1 MAPFPAS
8 KAFANGIDNIQNSS
22 ENTRVLKSKT
32 LFNFF
37 SQNHWK
43 IKDNATNTSQGKGVV
58 LKKKNGSIYKGPVI
72 IDNKGCLSSIGG
84 FNNDNYQMLIDIA
97 RGQNLSN
104 INCVTGDTSYQDMI
118 YSNFN
123 INHGCINERALNQ
136 YFDDTGKKICRVPD
150 KQMEMWE
157 ATYNNVSLQQNCIQ
171 PHFSYNMGLNTCQN
185 QTNTDTSQTYTGATF
200 KVSNDSNIWYNYNLT
215 DTNLNYITWPIPTV
229 DSNNPGVFYTDTA
242 LSSCPPC
249 NGGRLPYRNNNDN
262 LCILEKYSNWNL
274 DLICNYNFGR
284 LTNSSKKL
292 RSFNMHNL
300 SMAPTCFPSNLKAN
314 SPDPA
319 PTPTPTP
326 TPAPTPTPEPN
337 SVPKGIYPLNI

>member
-32 LFNFF
+32 LFQFF

-43 IKDNATNTSQGKGVV
+43 INNNATNTSQGTGVV

-72 IDNKGCLSSIGG
+72 IDSKGCLSSIGG
-84 FNNDNYQMLIDIA
+84 FNNDNYEMLMDIA

-104 INCVTGDTSYQDMI
+104 INCVTGNTSYLDMI

-123 INHGCINERALNQ
+123 INNGCINERALNQ
-136 YFDDTGKKICRVPD
+136 YFYENSNEKICRVPD

-185 QTNTDTSQTYTGATF
+185 QTGTDTSQTYTGATF
-200 KVSNDSNIWYNYNLT
+200 KVRDDSNIWYNYNIA
-215 DTNLNYITWPIPTV
+215 DNNLNYITWPIPTV
-229 DSNNPGVFYTDTA
+229 DSNNPGVFYTETA

-274 DLICNYNFGR
+274 DLVCNYNFGR

-292 RSFNMHNL
+292 RSFNIHNL
-300 SMAPTCFPSNLKAN
+300 SMAPSCFPSNFKGPTPVSA
-314 SPDPA
+314 PVPA
-319 PTPTPTP
+319 PV
-326 TPAPTPTPEPN
+326 PAPSPASDSNTVPEGTYPPN
-337 SVPKGIYPLNI
+337 I

>member
-43 IKDNATNTSQGKGVV
+43 IKDNATNTSQGEGVV

-72 IDNKGCLSSIGG
+72 IDNKGCFSSIGG
-84 FNNDNYQMLIDIA
+84 FNNDNYEMLIDIA

-104 INCVTGDTSYQDMI
+104 INCVTGDTSYNDMI

-123 INHGCINERALNQ
+123 INYACINERALNQ
-136 YFDDTGKKICRVPD
+136 YFYDDTSKQFICRIPN
-150 KQMEMWE
+150 KTREIWE

-185 QTNTDTSQTYTGATF
+185 NTGDLSQTYVGSTF
-200 KVSNDSNIWYNYNLT
+200 KVRNDLNIWYNYTQQDN
-215 DTNLNYITWPIPTV
+215 NLNYITWPIPTV
-229 DSNNPGVFYTDTA
+229 DSNNPGLFYTDTA
-242 LSSCPPC
+242 LSSCPQC
-249 NGGRLPYRNNNDN
+249 NGGILPYRNNNDN

-284 LTNSSKKL
+284 LTNNKKNL
-292 RSFNMHNL
+292 RSLNIHNI
-300 SMAPTCFPSNLKAN
+300 SMIPTCFPSNLN
-314 SPDPA
+314 
-319 PTPTPTP
+319 
-326 TPAPTPTPEPN
+326 
-337 SVPKGIYPLNI
+337 VPSLHSLHPQTTIPSSYSGYIF